1 MARLQFMLYYP
12 STVFATKTRVSTMPA
27 FRKLGLLLLG
37 LLPALLP
44 GVATA
49 AFNKDASTVLITG
62 SNHGLGLEI
71 ARQYADMGWNV
82 IATARR
88 PPGDPGLKALEAIR
102 ATHPNLVIEQLD
114 VTDSAMIKALAA
126 KYRHQPIDVLL
137 NNAAAVEPT
146 FAADMAE
153 VMKPYDKIDFDA
165 ARHDFDVNT
174 LGPMRVV
181 QAFAP
186 NVLASKGKRIATI
199 TSMAGSFGAPMAG
212 AMGMNYGASK
222 AALNKYMTLLTVA
235 LKPQG
240 VLVGLFQPV
249 FIATKDDPKNMQGAD
264 PIQPEVAKLIKSI
277 AALSPATNGKI
288 VNFSTGKVDPY

>member
-1 MARLQFMLYYP
+1 MSIVKRL
-12 STVFATKTRVSTMPA
+12 VSI
-27 FRKLGLLLLG
+27 LLLG
-37 LLPALLP
+37 LLLSGPAL
-44 GVATA
+44 A
-49 AFNKDASTVLITG
+49 ALNKNAATVLITG
-62 SNHGLGLEI
+62 SNHGLGLEL
-71 ARQYADMGWNV
+71 ARQYAARGWNV

-88 PPGDPGLKALEAIR
+88 PAGDPGLAALETIR
-102 ATHPNLVIEQLD
+102 KAHPNLVIEQLD
-114 VTDSAMIKALAA
+114 VTDTAMIKALAR
-126 KYRHQPIDVLL
+126 KYRGQPIDVLL

-222 AALNKYMTLLTVA
+222 AALNKYMTLLAVA

-249 FIATKDDPKNMQGAD
+249 FVATKDDVKAMQGATA
-264 PIQPEVAKLIKSI
+264 IEPEVAKLIKCI
-277 AALSPATNGKI
+277 DALAPASNAKI
-288 VNFSTGKVDPY
+288 VNFSTGRIDPY

>member
-1 MARLQFMLYYP
+1 MLSLRAQFYG
-12 STVFATKTRVSTMPA
+12 KTAMSIVKRTTA
-27 FRKLGLLLLG
+27 ALLLG
-37 LLPALLP
+37 LLSMLLSAAVP
-44 GVATA
+44 A
-49 AFNKDASTVLITG
+49 AFKKDASTVLITG
-62 SNHGLGLEI
+62 ANHGLGLEL
-71 ARQYADMGWNV
+71 ARQYADRGWNV

-88 PPGDPGLKALEAIR
+88 PAGDPGLAALEAIR
-102 ATHPNLVIEQLD
+102 AQHPNLVIEQLD
-114 VTDSAMIKALAA
+114 VTDSAMIRKLAA
-126 KYRHQPIDVLL
+126 KYRNQPIDVLL

-146 FAADMAE
+146 FAADMAA
-153 VMKPYDKIDFDA
+153 VMKPYDQIDFDA

-186 NVLASKGKRIATI
+186 NVLASKGKRIATV

-249 FIATKDDPKNMQGAD
+249 FIATKDDKQAMQGAD
-264 PIQPEVAKLIKSI
+264 AVEPEVAKLIKAI
-277 AALSPATNGKI
+277 DAMSPATDGKI
-288 VNFSTGKVDPY
+288 VNFSTGRIDPY

>member
-1 MARLQFMLYYP
+1 MTTVKRL
-12 STVFATKTRVSTMPA
+12 AA
-27 FRKLGLLLLG
+27 LLLLA
-37 LLPALLP
+37 ALIP
-44 GVATA
+44 GAALA
-49 AFNKDASTVLITG
+49 AFSKDGSTVLITG
-62 SNHGLGLEI
+62 SNHGLGLEL
-71 ARQYADMGWNV
+71 ARQYAVLGWNV

-102 ATHPNLVIEQLD
+102 AVHPNLVIEQLD

-126 KYRHQPIDVLL
+126 KYKSQPIDVLV

-153 VMKPYDKIDFDA
+153 VSKPYDKIDFDA

-186 NVLASKGKRIATI
+186 NVIASRGKRMATI
-199 TSMAGSFGAPMAG
+199 TSFVGSFGRAMPG
-212 AMGMNYGASK
+212 AIGMNYGASK
-222 AALNKYMTLLTVA
+222 AALNKYMSLLAVA

-240 VLVGLFQPV
+240 VLVGLFQPEFV
-249 FIATKDDPKNMQGAD
+249 ATKDDTKAMQGAS
-264 PIQPEVAKLIKSI
+264 PVEPEVAKLIKTI
-277 AALSPATNGKI
+277 ADMSPATDGKI

>member
-1 MARLQFMLYYP
+1 MSQSKRIG
-12 STVFATKTRVSTMPA
+12 S
-27 FRKLGLLLLG
+27 LLLLA
-37 LLPALLP
+37 LLLP
-44 GVATA
+44 GAALA
-49 AFNKDASTVLITG
+49 AFNRDAATVLITG
-62 SNHGLGLEI
+62 SNHGLGLEL
-71 ARQYADMGWNV
+71 ARQYAARGWNV

-88 PPGDPGLKALEAIR
+88 PAGDPGLKDLAAIR
-102 ATHPNLVIEQLD
+102 AQHPNLVIEQLD
-114 VTDSAMIKALAA
+114 VTDSAMIRALAV
-126 KYRHQPIDVLL
+126 KYKDQPIDVLL

-165 ARHDFDVNT
+165 ARRDFDVNT

-186 NVLASKGKRIATI
+186 NVLASKGKRIATV

-249 FIATKDDPKNMQGAD
+249 FIATKDDKKAMQGAAA
-264 PIQPEVAKLIKSI
+264 IEPEVAKLIKSI
-277 AALSPATNGKI
+277 DDLSPATDGKI
-288 VNFSTGKVDPY
+288 VNFSTGKIDPY

>member
-1 MARLQFMLYYP
+1 MSILKRTG
-12 STVFATKTRVSTMPA
+12 S
-27 FRKLGLLLLG
+27 LLWLCL
-37 LLPALLP
+37 LLPA
-44 GVATA
+44 AAMA
-49 AFNKDASTVLITG
+49 AFNQDASTVLITG
-62 SNHGLGLEI
+62 SNHGLGLEL
-71 ARQYADMGWNV
+71 ARQYAARGWNV

-88 PPGDPGLKALEAIR
+88 PAGDPGLAALEAVR
-102 ATHPNLVIEQLD
+102 AAHPNLVIEQLD

-126 KYRHQPIDVLL
+126 RYRSQPIDVLL

-153 VMKPYDKIDFDA
+153 VSKPYDKIDFDA

-186 NVLASKGKRIATI
+186 NVLASKGKRMAAI
-199 TSMAGSFGAPMAG
+199 TSSAGSFGTPLPG
-212 AMGMNYGASK
+212 AIGMNYGASK
-222 AALNKYMTLLTVA
+222 AALNKYMTLLAVA
-235 LKPQG
+235 LKPTG

-249 FIATKDDPKNMQGAD
+249 FVATKDDTKSMQGASA
-264 PIQPEVAKLIKSI
+264 IEPEVAKLIKSI
-277 AALSPATNGKI
+277 DAMSPETDGKI

>member
-1 MARLQFMLYYP
+1 MSILQRIASM
-12 STVFATKTRVSTMPA
+12 
-27 FRKLGLLLLG
+27 LLLG
-37 LLPALLP
+37 LLPLALP
-44 GVATA
+44 GLASA

-62 SNHGLGLEI
+62 SNHGLGLEL
-71 ARQYADMGWNV
+71 ARQYAAMGWNV

-102 ATHPNLVIEQLD
+102 AAHPNLVIEQLD
-114 VTDSAMIKALAA
+114 VTDTAMIKALAA
-126 KYRHQPIDVLL
+126 KYKAQPIDVLL

-153 VMKPYDKIDFDA
+153 VSKPYDKIDFDA

-186 NVLASKGKRIATI
+186 NVIASKGKRMATI
-199 TSMAGSFGAPMAG
+199 TSFVGSFGRAMAG
-212 AMGMNYGASK
+212 AIGMNYGASK
-222 AALNKYMTLLTVA
+222 AALNKYMSLLAVA

-240 VLVGLFQPV
+240 VLVGLFQPEFV
-249 FIATKDDPKNMQGAD
+249 ATKDDTKAMQGASAVE
-264 PIQPEVAKLIKSI
+264 PEVAKLIKSI
-277 AALSPATNGKI
+277 AALSPATDGKI
-288 VNFSTGKVDPY
+288 VNFSTGRIDPY

>member
-1 MARLQFMLYYP
+1 MSILKR
-12 STVFATKTRVSTMPA
+12 SAT
-27 FRKLGLLLLG
+27 LLLLG
-37 LLPALLP
+37 LLLPVAAL
-44 GVATA
+44 A
-49 AFNKDASTVLITG
+49 AFNKDTSTVLITG
-62 SNHGLGLEI
+62 SNHGLGLEL
-71 ARQYADMGWNV
+71 ARQYAARGWNV

-88 PPGDPGLKALEAIR
+88 PAGDAGLKDLEAIR
-102 ATHPNLVIEQLD
+102 ASHPNLVIEQLD
-114 VTDSAMIKALAA
+114 VTDSVMIKALAA
-126 KYRHQPIDVLL
+126 KYRTQPIDVLL

-146 FAADMAE
+146 FAADMTE
-153 VMKPYDKIDFDA
+153 IMKPYDKIDFDA

-186 NVLASKGKRIATI
+186 NVLASKGKRIATV

-249 FIATKDDPKNMQGAD
+249 FIATKDDTQAMKGAS
-264 PIQPEVAKLIKSI
+264 PVGPEVAKLIKQI
-277 AALSPATNGKI
+277 DALSPATNAKI
-288 VNFSTGKVDPY
+288 INFSTGRIDPY

>member
-1 MARLQFMLYYP
+1 MSIVKRLGP
-12 STVFATKTRVSTMPA
+12 V
-27 FRKLGLLLLG
+27 LLLG
-37 LLPALLP
+37 LLLPLLSDQAL
-44 GVATA
+44 A
-49 AFNKDASTVLITG
+49 AFNKNASTVLITG
-62 SNHGLGLEI
+62 SNHGLGLEL
-71 ARQYADMGWNV
+71 ARQYAARGWNV

-88 PPGDPGLKALEAIR
+88 PPGDPGLKALEGIR
-102 ATHPNLVIEQLD
+102 AAHPNLVIEQLD
-114 VTDSAMIKALAA
+114 VTDTAMIKALAA
-126 KYRHQPIDVLL
+126 KYQGQPIDVLL

-181 QAFAP
+181 QAFTP
-186 NVLASKGKRIATI
+186 NVLASKGKRIATV

-249 FIATKDDPKNMQGAD
+249 FVATKDDTKAMQGAAA
-264 PIQPEVAKLIKSI
+264 IQPEVAKLIKCI
-277 AALSPATNGKI
+277 DALSPATDGKI
-288 VNFSTGKVDPY
+288 VNFSTGKIDPY

>member
-1 MARLQFMLYYP
+1 MSILKRFG
-12 STVFATKTRVSTMPA
+12 S
-27 FRKLGLLLLG
+27 LLLL
-37 LLPALLP
+37 ALVLP
-44 GVATA
+44 GAALA
-49 AFNKDASTVLITG
+49 AFKPDASTVLITG
-62 SNHGLGLEI
+62 SNHGLGLEL
-71 ARQYADMGWNV
+71 ARQYADLGWNV

-88 PPGDPGLKALEAIR
+88 PAGDPGLKALEAIR

-114 VTDSAMIKALAA
+114 VTDTAMIKALAA
-126 KYRHQPIDVLL
+126 KYKDQPIDVLL

-153 VMKPYDKIDFDA
+153 VSKTYDQIDFDA

-181 QAFAP
+181 QAFMP
-186 NVLASKGKRIATI
+186 NVLASRGKRLATV

-235 LKPQG
+235 LKPKG

-249 FIATKDDPKNMQGAD
+249 FVATKDDTAAMHGASA
-264 PIQPEVAKLIKSI
+264 IQPEVAKLIKSI
-277 AALSPATNGKI
+277 DALSPATDGKI
-288 VNFSTGKVDPY
+288 MNWSTGQIDPY

>member
-1 MARLQFMLYYP
+1 MSLLNRIGA
-12 STVFATKTRVSTMPA
+12 V
-27 FRKLGLLLLG
+27 LLLG
-37 LLPALLP
+37 LLSLGLP
-44 GVATA
+44 GMAAA
-49 AFNKDASTVLITG
+49 AFNPDARTVLITG
-62 SNHGLGLEI
+62 SNHGLGLEL
-71 ARQYADMGWNV
+71 ARQYAAMGWNV

-88 PPGDPGLKALEAIR
+88 PAGDPGLKDLEAIR
-102 ATHPNLVIEQLD
+102 AARPNLVIEQLD
-114 VTDSAMIKALAA
+114 VTDTAMIRKLAA
-126 KYRHQPIDVLL
+126 KYKSQPIDVLL

-146 FAADMAE
+146 FAADMAQ
-153 VMKPYDKIDFDA
+153 VMKPYDQIDFDA

-186 NVLASKGKRIATI
+186 NVLASKGKRIATV

-235 LKPQG
+235 LKPKG

-249 FIATKDDPKNMQGAD
+249 FVATKDDTKAMQGAA
-264 PIQPEVAKLIKSI
+264 PIAPEVSKLIQSI
-277 AALSPATNGKI
+277 AALSPATDGKI
-288 VNFSTGKVDPY
+288 VNFSTGRIDPY

>member
-1 MARLQFMLYYP
+1 MSILKRI
-12 STVFATKTRVSTMPA
+12 SS
-27 FRKLGLLLLG
+27 LLLLG
-37 LLPALLP
+37 LLLPA
-44 GVATA
+44 AAMA

-62 SNHGLGLEI
+62 SNHGLGLEL
-71 ARQYADMGWNV
+71 ARQYAVKGWNV

-88 PPGDPGLKALEAIR
+88 PAGDPGLKELEAIH
-102 ATHPNLVIEQLD
+102 AAHSNLVIEQLD
-114 VTDSAMIKALAA
+114 VTNSAMIKALAA
-126 KYRHQPIDVLL
+126 KYRNQPIDVLL

-181 QAFAP
+181 QAFSP
-186 NVLASKGKRIATI
+186 NVLASKGKRIATV

-249 FIATKDDPKNMQGAD
+249 FIATKDDKKAMQGAD
-264 PIQPEVAKLIKSI
+264 AVEPEVAKLIKAI
-277 AALSPATNGKI
+277 ADLSPATDGKI
-288 VNFSTGKVDPY
+288 VNFSTGKIDPY

>member
-1 MARLQFMLYYP
+1 MSILKRLG
-12 STVFATKTRVSTMPA
+12 SAV
-27 FRKLGLLLLG
+27 LLG
-37 LLPALLP
+37 LLPLLLSGPAL
-44 GVATA
+44 A
-49 AFNKDASTVLITG
+49 AFNPNAQTVLITG
-62 SNHGLGLEI
+62 SNHGLGLEL
-71 ARQYADMGWNV
+71 ARQYAARGWNV

-88 PPGDPGLKALEAIR
+88 PAGDPGLKALEAIR
-102 ATHPNLVIEQLD
+102 ASHPNLVIEQLD
-114 VTDSAMIKALAA
+114 VTDTAMIKALAA
-126 KYRHQPIDVLL
+126 KYRGRPIDVLL

-146 FAADMAE
+146 FAADMAQ
-153 VMKPYDKIDFDA
+153 VMKSYDQIDFDA
-165 ARHDFDVNT
+165 ARRDFDVNT

-186 NVLASKGKRIATI
+186 NVLASKGKRIATV

-249 FIATKDDPKNMQGAD
+249 FVATKDDPKAMQGAAA
-264 PIQPEVAKLIKSI
+264 IGPEVAKLIKCI
-277 AALSPATNGKI
+277 DALSPATDGKI
-288 VNFSTGKVDPY
+288 VNFSTGKIDPY

>member
-1 MARLQFMLYYP
+1 MSIIKRFG
-12 STVFATKTRVSTMPA
+12 SV
-27 FRKLGLLLLG
+27 LLLG
-37 LLPALLP
+37 LLTLGLP
-44 GVATA
+44 GLASA
-49 AFNKDASTVLITG
+49 AFKKDASTVLITG
-62 SNHGLGLEI
+62 SNHGLGLEL
-71 ARQYADMGWNV
+71 ARQYAAMGWNV

-88 PPGDPGLKALEAIR
+88 PAGDPGLKDLVAIR
-102 ATHPNLVIEQLD
+102 TAHPNLVIEQLD
-114 VTDSAMIKALAA
+114 VTDTAMIKALAA
-126 KYRHQPIDVLL
+126 KYRDQPIDVLL

-186 NVLASKGKRIATI
+186 NVIASKGKRLATI

-240 VLVGLFQPV
+240 VMVGLFQPV
-249 FIATKDDPKNMQGAD
+249 FVATKDDVKAMQGAAA
-264 PIQPEVAKLIKSI
+264 IEPEVAKLIKCI
-277 AALSPATNGKI
+277 DDLSPATNAKI
-288 VNFSTGKVDPY
+288 VNFSTGKIDPY

>member
-1 MARLQFMLYYP
+1 MSVLKRIGSAVLLSLLP
-12 STVFATKTRVSTMPA
+12 
-27 FRKLGLLLLG
+27 LLLAG
-37 LLPALLP
+37 PAL
-44 GVATA
+44 A
-49 AFNKDASTVLITG
+49 AFNKSAETVLITG
-62 SNHGLGLEI
+62 SNHGLGLEL
-71 ARQYADMGWNV
+71 ARQYAARGWNV

-88 PPGDPGLKALEAIR
+88 PAGDPGLKALEAIR
-102 ATHPNLVIEQLD
+102 VAHPNLVIEQLD

-126 KYRHQPIDVLL
+126 KYKGQPIDVLL

-153 VMKPYDKIDFDA
+153 VMKPYDRIDFDA

-186 NVLASKGKRIATI
+186 NVIVSKGKRIATV

-222 AALNKYMTLLTVA
+222 AALNKYMTLLAVA
-235 LKPQG
+235 VKPKG

-249 FIATKDDPKNMQGAD
+249 FVATKDDVKAMQGAASVG
-264 PIQPEVAKLIKSI
+264 PEVAKLIKCI
-277 AALSPATNGKI
+277 DDMSPATDAKI
-288 VNFSTGKVDPY
+288 VNFSTGKIDPY

>member
-1 MARLQFMLYYP
+1 MPTVKRL
-12 STVFATKTRVSTMPA
+12 VSV
-27 FRKLGLLLLG
+27 LLLG
-37 LLPALLP
+37 LLPLLLSGPAL
-44 GVATA
+44 A
-49 AFNKDASTVLITG
+49 AFSKSAATVLITG
-62 SNHGLGLEI
+62 SNHGLGLEL
-71 ARQYADMGWNV
+71 ARQYAAGGWNV

-88 PPGDPGLKALEAIR
+88 PAGDPGLAALEAIHK
-102 ATHPNLVIEQLD
+102 AHPNLVIEQLD
-114 VTDSAMIKALAA
+114 VTDTAMIKALAV
-126 KYRHQPIDVLL
+126 KYRGQPIDVLL

-146 FAADMAE
+146 FAADMTE

-186 NVLASKGKRIATI
+186 NVLASKGKRIATV

-222 AALNKYMTLLTVA
+222 AALNKYMTLLAVA
-235 LKPQG
+235 LKPRG

-249 FIATKDDPKNMQGAD
+249 FVATKDDVKAMQGAAA
-264 PIQPEVAKLIKSI
+264 IEPEVAKLIKCI
-277 AALSPATNGKI
+277 DDLSPATNAKI
-288 VNFSTGKVDPY
+288 VNFSTGKIDPY

>member
-1 MARLQFMLYYP
+1 MPIVKRLG
-12 STVFATKTRVSTMPA
+12 S
-27 FRKLGLLLLG
+27 LLLLG
-37 LLPALLP
+37 LLLPLLSDQAL
-44 GVATA
+44 A
-49 AFNKDASTVLITG
+49 AFTKSASTVLITG
-62 SNHGLGLEI
+62 SNHGLGLEL
-71 ARQYADMGWNV
+71 ARQYAARGWNV

-102 ATHPNLVIEQLD
+102 AAHPNLVIEQLD
-114 VTDSAMIKALAA
+114 VTDTAMIKALAA
-126 KYRHQPIDVLL
+126 KYRGQPIDVLL

-146 FAADMAE
+146 FAADMAQ

-186 NVLASKGKRIATI
+186 NVLASKGKRIATV

-249 FIATKDDPKNMQGAD
+249 FIATKDDPKAMQGASA
-264 PIQPEVAKLIKSI
+264 IEPEVAKLIKCI
-277 AALSPATNGKI
+277 DALSPATDGKI
-288 VNFSTGKVDPY
+288 INFSTGRIDPY

>member
-1 MARLQFMLYYP
+1 MSILKRIAL
-12 STVFATKTRVSTMPA
+12 
-27 FRKLGLLLLG
+27 
-37 LLPALLP
+37 ALLP
-44 GVATA
+44 GLLLALLCAPAQA
-49 AFNKDASTVLITG
+49 AFDKNASTVLITG
-62 SNHGLGLEI
+62 SNHGLGLEL
-71 ARQYADMGWNV
+71 ARQYAAAGWNV

-102 ATHPNLVIEQLD
+102 SAHPNLVIEQLD
-114 VTDSAMIKALAA
+114 VTDTAMIKALAA
-126 KYRHQPIDVLL
+126 KYRGQPIDVLL

-181 QAFAP
+181 QAFTP
-186 NVLASKGKRIATI
+186 NVLASKGKRIATV

-249 FIATKDDPKNMQGAD
+249 FVATKDDTKAMQGAAA
-264 PIQPEVAKLIKSI
+264 IQPEVAKLIKCI
-277 AALSPATNGKI
+277 DALSPATDGKI
-288 VNFSTGKVDPY
+288 VNFSTGKIDPY

>member
-1 MARLQFMLYYP
+1 MSPLKRIG
-12 STVFATKTRVSTMPA
+12 S
-27 FRKLGLLLLG
+27 LLLLA
-37 LLPALLP
+37 LLLP
-44 GVATA
+44 GAALA
-49 AFNKDASTVLITG
+49 AFNKDAATVLITG
-62 SNHGLGLEI
+62 SNHGLGLEL
-71 ARQYADMGWNV
+71 ARQYAARGWNV
-82 IATARR
+82 IATARH
-88 PPGDPGLKALEAIR
+88 PAGDASSKQLEAIR
-102 ATHPNLVIEQLD
+102 SMHPNLVIEQLD
-114 VTDSAMIKALAA
+114 VTDTPMIKALAG

-249 FIATKDDPKNMQGAD
+249 FVATKDDKKAMQGAD
-264 PIQPEVAKLIKSI
+264 AIEPEVAKLIRSI
-277 AALSPATNGKI
+277 DDMSPATDGKI
-288 VNFSTGKVDPY
+288 VNFSTGRIDPY

>member
-1 MARLQFMLYYP
+1 MPFAKRLAPLF
-12 STVFATKTRVSTMPA
+12 
-27 FRKLGLLLLG
+27 LLAL
-37 LLPALLP
+37 LLPA
-44 GVATA
+44 AAMA
-49 AFNKDASTVLITG
+49 AFNQGAQTVLITG
-62 SNHGLGLEI
+62 SNHGLGLEL
-71 ARQYADMGWNV
+71 ARQYAAAGWNV

-88 PPGDPGLKALEAIR
+88 PAGDPGLKDLEAIR
-102 ATHPNLVIEQLD
+102 ARHPNLVIEQLD
-114 VTDSAMIKALAA
+114 VTDSAMIKALAG
-126 KYRHQPIDVLL
+126 KYRNQPIDVLL

-186 NVLASKGKRIATI
+186 NVLASKGKRIATV

-222 AALNKYMTLLTVA
+222 AALNKYMTLLAVA

-249 FIATKDDPKNMQGAD
+249 FVATKDDVKAMPGATAVG
-264 PIQPEVAKLIKSI
+264 PEVAKLIKCI
-277 AALSPATNGKI
+277 DDLSPATNAKI
-288 VNFSTGKVDPY
+288 VNFSTGKIDPY

>member
-1 MARLQFMLYYP
+1 M
-12 STVFATKTRVSTMPA
+12 S
-27 FRKLGLLLLG
+27 LLKRIGSLLI
-37 LLPALLP
+37 LALALP
-44 GVATA
+44 GAALA
-49 AFNKDASTVLITG
+49 AFNQDAATVLITG
-62 SNHGLGLEI
+62 SNHGLGLEL
-71 ARQYADMGWNV
+71 ARQYAAMGWNV
-82 IATARR
+82 IATTRR
-88 PPGDPGLKALEAIR
+88 PAGDPSSKELQAIHV
-102 ATHPNLVIEQLD
+102 AHPNLVIEQLD
-114 VTDSAMIKALAA
+114 VTDTAMIKALAT
-126 KYRHQPIDVLL
+126 KYKDQPIDVLL

-186 NVLASKGKRIATI
+186 NVIASKGKRLATI

-235 LKPQG
+235 LKPNG

-249 FIATKDDPKNMQGAD
+249 FVATKDDTQAMKGAS
-264 PIQPEVAKLIKSI
+264 PIGPEVAKLIKQI
-277 AALSPATNGKI
+277 DALSPATDGKI
-288 VNFSTGKVDPY
+288 VNFSTGRIDPY

>member
-1 MARLQFMLYYP
+1 
-12 STVFATKTRVSTMPA
+12 
-27 FRKLGLLLLG
+27 
-37 LLPALLP
+37 
-44 GVATA
+44 VA
-49 AFNKDASTVLITG
+49 
-62 SNHGLGLEI
+62 
-71 ARQYADMGWNV
+71 
-82 IATARR
+82 
-88 PPGDPGLKALEAIR
+88 
-102 ATHPNLVIEQLD
+102 HPNLVIEQLD
-114 VTDSAMIKALAA
+114 VTDTLMIKALAT
-126 KYRHQPIDVLL
+126 KYKDQPIDVLL

-186 NVLASKGKRIATI
+186 NVIASKGKRLATI

-235 LKPQG
+235 LKPSG

-249 FIATKDDPKNMQGAD
+249 FVATKDDTQAMKGAS
-264 PIQPEVAKLIKSI
+264 PIEPEVAKLIKQI
-277 AALSPATNGKI
+277 DALSPATDGKI
-288 VNFSTGKVDPY
+288 VNFSTGRIDPY

>member
-1 MARLQFMLYYP
+1 MTSLKRLG
-12 STVFATKTRVSTMPA
+12 S
-27 FRKLGLLLLG
+27 LLLL
-37 LLPALLP
+37 AAWLP
-44 GVATA
+44 GSALA

-62 SNHGLGLEI
+62 SNHGLGLEL
-71 ARQYADMGWNV
+71 ARQYAGLGWNV

-102 ATHPNLVIEQLD
+102 AAHPNLVIEQLD
-114 VTDSAMIKALAA
+114 VTDTAMIKALAA
-126 KYRHQPIDVLL
+126 KYQGQPIDVLL

-153 VMKPYDKIDFDA
+153 VSKPYDKIDFDA

-186 NVLASKGKRIATI
+186 NVIASKGKRMATI
-199 TSMAGSFGAPMAG
+199 TSFVGSFGRAMAGSI
-212 AMGMNYGASK
+212 GMNYGASK
-222 AALNKYMTLLTVA
+222 AALNKYMTLLAVA

-240 VLVGLFQPV
+240 VLVGLFQPEFV
-249 FIATKDDPKNMQGAD
+249 ATKDDTKAMQGAT
-264 PIQPEVAKLIKSI
+264 PVEPEVAKLIKTI
-277 AALSPATNGKI
+277 ADMSPATDGKI
-288 VNFSTGKVDPY
+288 VNFSTGKIDPY

>member
-1 MARLQFMLYYP
+1 MSILKRISSLLLP
-12 STVFATKTRVSTMPA
+12 
-27 FRKLGLLLLG
+27 GLLL
-37 LLPALLP
+37 PA
-44 GVATA
+44 VALA
-49 AFNKDASTVLITG
+49 AFNQSASTVLITG
-62 SNHGLGLEI
+62 SNHGLGLEL

-88 PPGDPGLKALEAIR
+88 PAGDPGLAALEAIH
-102 ATHPNLVIEQLD
+102 AVHPNLVIEQMD

-126 KYRHQPIDVLL
+126 KYKNQPIDVLL

-153 VMKPYDKIDFDA
+153 VMQPYDKIDFDA

-186 NVLASKGKRIATI
+186 NVLASKGKRMATI

-222 AALNKYMTLLTVA
+222 AALNKYMTLLAVA
-235 LKPQG
+235 LKPKG

-249 FIATKDDPKNMQGAD
+249 FVATKDDTKAMQGAA
-264 PIQPEVAKLIKSI
+264 PIGPEVAKLIKAI
-277 AALSPATNGKI
+277 AALSPATDGKI
-288 VNFSTGKVDPY
+288 VNFSTGKIDPY